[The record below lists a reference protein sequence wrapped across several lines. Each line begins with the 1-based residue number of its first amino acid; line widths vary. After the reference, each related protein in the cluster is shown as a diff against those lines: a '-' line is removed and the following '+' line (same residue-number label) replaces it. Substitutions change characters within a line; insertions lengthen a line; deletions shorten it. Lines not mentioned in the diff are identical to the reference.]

1 MKKNSE
7 LLVDLEDSTFK
18 KKTLKKEPTQ
28 LIRSEERKMKILNT
42 HSSDQSPKRDDR
54 LKALP
59 E

>member
-28 LIRSEERKMKILNT
+28 LIRSEERKMTILNT
-42 HSSDQSPKRDDR
+42 HSSDQNPKRDDR